1 MKPPCKTEPTGR
13 SKNQTFHIISTGKKI
28 GSRVSSIYSPVF
40 MGTKAQKVNVENG
53 ISCFSVIISQQ
64 KKKNKMLVFV
74 LCFSYEILFIW

>member
-1 MKPPCKTEPTGR
+1 MKLPCKTEPTGR
-13 SKNQTFHIISTGKKI
+13 SKNQMFHVISTGKKI

-40 MGTKAQKVNVENG
+40 METKAQKVNVENG

-64 KKKNKMLVFV
+64 KKKMLVFV